1 MPITTSSISLPE
13 EVSNEIIK
21 NALGES
27 AVMQLARRVSLP
39 GHGMTIPV
47 ITGDPTAY
55 FVDEGKVKTNSE
67 GTLGTKH
74 MKGRT
79 IAIIEPFS
87 NQFRRDNSALYDEM
101 VSRLP
106 ALLAKRFD
114 EEVFHGAGVTGFD
127 TLKDAA
133 AISLATDAWG
143 GLVTCRETIEAADGE
158 LNGFALSNQGIT
170 RLLSEKDN
178 NGRPLYVDGVAQGSF
193 GNLLGVPVTKARS
206 AYKKETEPKKN
217 VLGFAGD
224 WTKALFGIVQDV
236 TIDISTDSSLTT
248 DSGTLNLFEQNMFA
262 VRAEIEVGFVCAQ
275 AGQFVKV
282 TA

>member
-1 MPITTSSISLPE
+1 MAVTNASISLPE
-13 EVSNEIIK
+13 EVSSEIIK
-21 NALGES
+21 NALAES
-27 AVMQLARRVSLP
+27 AVMQLARQVVLP

-47 ITGDPTAY
+47 ITGDPEAY
-55 FVDEGKVKTNSE
+55 FVDEGTAKTNSDAQLA
-67 GTLGTKH
+67 TRH

-87 NQFRRDNSALYDEM
+87 NQFRRDNGALYDEL

-106 ALLAKRFD
+106 ALLAQKFD
-114 EEVFHGAGVTGFD
+114 DQVFHGDAVTGFD

-133 AISLATDAWG
+133 AVSLDTDAWG

-193 GNLLGVPVTKARS
+193 GNLLGVPVTKAKR
-206 AYKKETEPKKN
+206 AYKKDTKN

-224 WTKALFGIVQDV
+224 WTNALYGVVQDV
-236 TIDISTDSSLTT
+236 TIDIADQATLTT
-248 DSGTLNLFEQNMFA
+248 STGTINLFEQNMFA
-262 VRAEIEVGFVCAQ
+262 VRAEIEVGFICAQ